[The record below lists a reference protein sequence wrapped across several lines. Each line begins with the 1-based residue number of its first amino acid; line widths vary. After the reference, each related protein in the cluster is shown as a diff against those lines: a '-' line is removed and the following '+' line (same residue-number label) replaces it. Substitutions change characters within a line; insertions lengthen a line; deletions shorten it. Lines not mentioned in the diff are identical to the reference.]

1 MNDKNNTVKPI
12 RHGAALVA
20 GGAIGAG
27 MFALP
32 LAAAAGW
39 TFWTLLGLILVCYL
53 TLCAASIL
61 LEVHKQFALGSSFHT
76 LVLKTF
82 GPGLAWLNNLSIIFI
97 MLILMYA
104 YITAGGRI
112 LQNSLGTDLG
122 KLLSLSFALA
132 IAVTVW
138 LGATLVSRISMALI
152 AVMAT
157 LFLMVT
163 SSLVPQMDVAP
174 LMPVAIWVGGDAL
187 RTAIPVFVAA
197 FACGGIVPSLVDY
210 YRGDIARARTSVVR
224 GALLSLLVYTIWVL
238 ACFAVLGQAE
248 LSRLNSQGAGLAELL
263 VSLKSTG
270 GEDYIVWLLNWFSHF
285 AVITSFLSIA
295 LGLVHFL
302 LDRMNLKHTTSNR
315 LIVTLIAF
323 SLPTIASLIA
333 PYGFVTA
340 IAYAGFFVAISFFI
354 IPALLYA
361 KHYGWNFHAGLVL
374 LAGGVVIVLKGWKTI
389 F

>member
-1 MNDKNNTVKPI
+1 MNDKDNTVKPI

-20 GGAIGAG
+20 GGAVGAG

-53 TLCAASIL
+53 TVCAASIL
-61 LEVHKQFALGSSFHT
+61 LEVHKKFALGSSFHT

-122 KLLSLSFALA
+122 KLLSLLFALS
-132 IAVTVW
+132 IAFMVW
-138 LGATLVSRISMALI
+138 LGATLVSRISMVLI

-163 SSLVPQMDVAP
+163 SSLVPQMNIAP

-238 ACFAVLGQAE
+238 VC
-248 LSRLNSQGAGLAELL
+248 
-263 VSLKSTG
+263 
-270 GEDYIVWLLNWFSHF
+270 WLLNWFSHF

-302 LDRMNLKHTTSNR
+302 LDRMNLNHTTSNR

-361 KHYGWNFHAGLVL
+361 KHYRWNFHAGLVL
-374 LAGGVVIVLKGWKTI
+374 LAGVVVIFLKGWKTVL
-389 F
+389 